1 MNEIAL
7 SNDLNILTAEITGFK
22 RLAGQSIF
30 EIGYRLKHI
39 KEHNLTHGQFENWLR
54 TVNIEP
60 SSARKMITIAE
71 ELTSNR
77 STLND
82 LGLSALYLIAT
93 LPEEEKKTQINRI
106 EQGDNPTV
114 RELQE
119 VKRQLNLARS
129 ANDSLREQN
138 ERLAEQA
145 LKGLE
150 TKTIEKEVV
159 KEIEVKPADY
169 DATKSLNATL
179 IEKNSQLK
187 REYDDLNSRAE
198 FIEEQYNKLVEERKA
213 VDEKSAKYDELTE
226 AIKQSQGQLN
236 EAQAK
241 IGSYKSLL
249 SFIRKGN
256 EMVVSMGGLVY
267 VDEQR
272 ILHSDSKVRNEFEQ
286 LQKAISRLAEDM
298 GSMLKE
304 TEVLE
309 GEII

>member
-1 MNEIAL
+1 MQEIAL
-7 SNDLNILTAEITGFK
+7 SDNLAQIELEINHHK
-22 RLAGQSIF
+22 QLAGQSIW
-30 EIGYRLKHI
+30 EIGRRLNHV
-39 KEHNLTHGQFENWLR
+39 KEHDLAHGEFRDWHER
-54 TVNIEP
+54 
-60 SSARKMITIAE
+60 
-71 ELTSNR
+71 
-77 STLND
+77 
-82 LGLSALYLIAT
+82 LGLDKDFAYKSMKIAKELPNVETLRHLGTTALHLIAT
-93 LPEEEKKTQINRI
+93 LPEENRQEQIERI

-119 VKRQLNLARS
+119 VKRQFNLARS
-129 ANDSLREQN
+129 ANENLREKN

-159 KEIEVKPADY
+159 KEVEVAPADY

-179 IEKNSQLK
+179 LEKNSKLK
-187 REYDDLNSRAE
+187 REYDDLNDRAA

-249 SFIRKGN
+249 SYIRKGN
-256 EMVVSMGGLVY
+256 EMVVNMGGLVY

-309 GEII
+309 GEIV

>member
-1 MNEIAL
+1 MQEIAL
-7 SNDLNILTAEITGFK
+7 SDNLAQIELEINHHK
-22 RLAGQSIF
+22 QLAGQSIW
-30 EIGYRLKHI
+30 EIGRRLNHV
-39 KEHNLTHGQFENWLR
+39 KEHDLAHGEFRDWHER
-54 TVNIEP
+54 
-60 SSARKMITIAE
+60 
-71 ELTSNR
+71 
-77 STLND
+77 
-82 LGLSALYLIAT
+82 LGLDKDFAYKSMKIAKELPNVETLRHLGTTALHLIAT
-93 LPEEEKKTQINRI
+93 LPEENRQEQIERI

-129 ANDSLREQN
+129 ANDSLREKN

-159 KEIEVKPADY
+159 KEIEVAPADY

-179 IEKNSQLK
+179 LEKNSKLK
-187 REYDDLNSRAE
+187 REYDDLNNRAA

-226 AIKQSQGQLN
+226 AIKQSQGQLS

-309 GEII
+309 GEIV

>member
-1 MNEIAL
+1 MQEIAL
-7 SNDLNILTAEITGFK
+7 SDNLAQIELEINHHK
-22 RLAGQSIF
+22 QLAGQSIW
-30 EIGYRLKHI
+30 EIGRRLNHV
-39 KEHNLTHGQFENWLR
+39 KEHDLAHGEFRDWHER
-54 TVNIEP
+54 
-60 SSARKMITIAE
+60 
-71 ELTSNR
+71 
-77 STLND
+77 
-82 LGLSALYLIAT
+82 LGLDKDFAYKSMKIAKELPNVETLRHLGTTALHLIAT
-93 LPEEEKKTQINRI
+93 LPDENKQEQIERI

-159 KEIEVKPADY
+159 KEIEVAPADY

-179 IEKNSQLK
+179 LEKNSQLK
-187 REYDDLNSRAE
+187 REYDDLNDRAE

-256 EMVVSMGGLVY
+256 EMVVNMGGLVY

-309 GEII
+309 GEIV

>member
-1 MNEIAL
+1 MQEIAL
-7 SNDLNILTAEITGFK
+7 SDNLAQIELEINHHK
-22 RLAGQSIF
+22 QLAGQSIW
-30 EIGYRLKHI
+30 EIGRRLNHV
-39 KEHNLTHGQFENWLR
+39 KEHDLAHGEFRDWHER
-54 TVNIEP
+54 
-60 SSARKMITIAE
+60 
-71 ELTSNR
+71 
-77 STLND
+77 
-82 LGLSALYLIAT
+82 LGLDKDFAYKSMKIAKELPNVETLRHLGTTALHLIAT
-93 LPEEEKKTQINRI
+93 LPDENKQEQIERI

-159 KEIEVKPADY
+159 KEIEVAPADY

-179 IEKNSQLK
+179 LEKNSKLK
-187 REYDDLNSRAE
+187 REYDDLNDRAA
-198 FIEEQYNKLVEERKA
+198 FIEQQYNKLVEERKA

-256 EMVVSMGGLVY
+256 EMVVNMGGLVY

>member
-1 MNEIAL
+1 MQEIAL
-7 SNDLNILTAEITGFK
+7 SDNLAQIELEINHHK
-22 RLAGQSIF
+22 QLAGQSIW
-30 EIGYRLKHI
+30 EIGRRLNHV
-39 KEHNLTHGQFENWLR
+39 KEHDLVHGEFRDWHER
-54 TVNIEP
+54 
-60 SSARKMITIAE
+60 
-71 ELTSNR
+71 
-77 STLND
+77 
-82 LGLSALYLIAT
+82 LGLDKDFAYKSMKIAKELPNVETLRHLGTTALHLIAT
-93 LPEEEKKTQINRI
+93 LPEENRQEQIERI

-159 KEIEVKPADY
+159 KEIEVAPADY

-179 IEKNSQLK
+179 LEKNSQLK
-187 REYDDLNSRAE
+187 REYEDLNSRAE

>member
-1 MNEIAL
+1 MQEIAL
-7 SNDLNILTAEITGFK
+7 SDNLAQIELEINHHK
-22 RLAGQSIF
+22 QLAGQSIW
-30 EIGYRLKHI
+30 EIGRRLNHV
-39 KEHNLTHGQFENWLR
+39 KEHDLVHGEFRDWHER
-54 TVNIEP
+54 
-60 SSARKMITIAE
+60 
-71 ELTSNR
+71 
-77 STLND
+77 
-82 LGLSALYLIAT
+82 LGLDKDFAYKSMKIAKELPNVETLRHLGTTALHLIAT
-93 LPEEEKKTQINRI
+93 LPEEKRQEQIERI

-129 ANDSLREQN
+129 DNDSLREQN

-159 KEIEVKPADY
+159 KEVEVAPADY

-179 IEKNSQLK
+179 LEKNSKLK
-187 REYDDLNSRAE
+187 REYDDLNNRAE

-256 EMVVSMGGLVY
+256 EMVVNMGGLVY

-286 LQKAISRLAEDM
+286 LQKAISRLADDM

>member
-1 MNEIAL
+1 MQEIAL
-7 SNDLNILTAEITGFK
+7 SDNLAQIELEINHHK
-22 RLAGQSIF
+22 QLAGQSIW
-30 EIGYRLKHI
+30 EIGRRLNHV
-39 KEHNLTHGQFENWLR
+39 KEHDLAHGEFRDWHER
-54 TVNIEP
+54 
-60 SSARKMITIAE
+60 
-71 ELTSNR
+71 
-77 STLND
+77 
-82 LGLSALYLIAT
+82 LGLDKDFAYKSMKIAKELPNVETLRHLGTTALHLIAT
-93 LPEEEKKTQINRI
+93 LPEENRQEQIERI
-106 EQGDNPTV
+106 EQGNNPTV

-119 VKRQLNLARS
+119 VKRQLNIARS
-129 ANDSLREQN
+129 ANDSLREKN
-138 ERLAEQA
+138 ERLAEQV

-159 KEIEVKPADY
+159 KEIEVAPADY

-179 IEKNSQLK
+179 LEKNSKLK
-187 REYDDLNSRAE
+187 REYEDLNDRAA

-256 EMVVSMGGLVY
+256 EMVVNMGGLVY

>member
-1 MNEIAL
+1 MQEIAL
-7 SNDLNILTAEITGFK
+7 SDNLAQIELEINHHK
-22 RLAGQSIF
+22 QLAGQSIW
-30 EIGYRLKHI
+30 EIGRRLNHV
-39 KEHNLTHGQFENWLR
+39 KEHDLAHGEFMNWLR
-54 TVNIEP
+54 KVEIDHT
-60 SSARKMITIAE
+60 SAKRMMKIAN
-71 ELTSNR
+71 ELPNSA
-77 STLND
+77 TLHH
-82 LGLSALYLIAT
+82 LGTTALHLIAT
-93 LPEEEKKTQINRI
+93 LPEENRQEQIERI

-129 ANDSLREQN
+129 ANNSLREQN

-159 KEIEVKPADY
+159 KEIEVAPADY

-179 IEKNSQLK
+179 LEKNSKLK
-187 REYDDLNSRAE
+187 REYDDLNNRAA
-198 FIEEQYNKLVEERKA
+198 FIEQQYNKLVEERKA

-256 EMVVSMGGLVY
+256 EMVVNMGGLVY

>member
-7 SNDLNILTAEITGFK
+7 SDNLAQIELEINHHK
-22 RLAGQSIF
+22 QLAGQSIW
-30 EIGYRLKHI
+30 EIGRRLNHV
-39 KEHNLTHGQFENWLR
+39 KEHDLVHGEFRDWHER
-54 TVNIEP
+54 
-60 SSARKMITIAE
+60 
-71 ELTSNR
+71 
-77 STLND
+77 
-82 LGLSALYLIAT
+82 LGLDKDFAYKSMKIAKELPNVETLRHLGTTALHLIAT
-93 LPEEEKKTQINRI
+93 MPEENRQEQIERI

-159 KEIEVKPADY
+159 KEIEVAPADY

-179 IEKNSQLK
+179 LEKNSQLK
-187 REYDDLNSRAE
+187 REYEDLNSRAE

-256 EMVVSMGGLVY
+256 EMVVNMGGLVY

-286 LQKAISRLAEDM
+286 LQKAISRLAQDM

>member
-1 MNEIAL
+1 MQEIAL
-7 SNDLNILTAEITGFK
+7 SDNLAQIELEINHHK
-22 RLAGQSIF
+22 QLAGQSIW
-30 EIGYRLKHI
+30 EIGRRLNRV
-39 KEHNLTHGQFENWLR
+39 KEHDLVHGEFRDWHER
-54 TVNIEP
+54 
-60 SSARKMITIAE
+60 
-71 ELTSNR
+71 
-77 STLND
+77 
-82 LGLSALYLIAT
+82 LGLDKDFAYKSMKIAKELPNVETLRHLGTTALHLIAT
-93 LPEEEKKTQINRI
+93 LPEENRQEQIERI

-159 KEIEVKPADY
+159 KEIEVAPADY

-179 IEKNSQLK
+179 LEKNSQLK
-187 REYDDLNSRAE
+187 REYEDLNDRAA

-256 EMVVSMGGLVY
+256 EMVVNMGGLVY

-286 LQKAISRLAEDM
+286 LQKAISRLADDM

>member
-1 MNEIAL
+1 MQEIAL
-7 SNDLNILTAEITGFK
+7 SDNLAQIELEINHHK
-22 RLAGQSIF
+22 QLAGQSIW
-30 EIGYRLKHI
+30 EIGRRLNHV
-39 KEHNLTHGQFENWLR
+39 KEHDLVHGEFRDWHER
-54 TVNIEP
+54 
-60 SSARKMITIAE
+60 
-71 ELTSNR
+71 
-77 STLND
+77 
-82 LGLSALYLIAT
+82 LGLDKDFAYKSMKIAKELPNVETLRHLGTTALHLIAT
-93 LPEEEKKTQINRI
+93 LPEENKQEQIERI

-179 IEKNSQLK
+179 LEKNSKLK
-187 REYDDLNSRAE
+187 REYDDLNDRAA

-256 EMVVSMGGLVY
+256 EMVVNMGGLVY

-298 GSMLKE
+298 RSMLKE

>member
-7 SNDLNILTAEITGFK
+7 SDNLAQIELEINHHK
-22 RLAGQSIF
+22 QLAGQSIW
-30 EIGYRLKHI
+30 EIGRRLNHV
-39 KEHNLTHGQFENWLR
+39 KEHDLVHGEFRDWHER
-54 TVNIEP
+54 
-60 SSARKMITIAE
+60 
-71 ELTSNR
+71 
-77 STLND
+77 
-82 LGLSALYLIAT
+82 LGLDKDFAYKSMKIAKELPNVETFRHLGTTALHLIAT
-93 LPEEEKKTQINRI
+93 LPEENRQEQLERI

-159 KEIEVKPADY
+159 KEIEVAPADY

-179 IEKNSQLK
+179 LEKNSKLK
-187 REYDDLNSRAE
+187 REYDDLNGRAA

-213 VDEKSAKYDELTE
+213 VDENSAKYDELTE

-256 EMVVSMGGLVY
+256 EMVVNMGGLVY

-309 GEII
+309 GEIV

>member
-1 MNEIAL
+1 MQEMAL
-7 SNDLNILTAEITGFK
+7 SDNLAQIELEINHHK
-22 RLAGQSIF
+22 QLAGQSIW
-30 EIGYRLKHI
+30 EIGRRLNHV
-39 KEHNLTHGQFENWLR
+39 KEHDLVHGEFRAWHE
-54 TVNIEP
+54 
-60 SSARKMITIAE
+60 K
-71 ELTSNR
+71 
-77 STLND
+77 
-82 LGLSALYLIAT
+82 LGLDKDFAYKSMKIANELPNVETLRHLGTTALHLIAT
-93 LPEEEKKTQINRI
+93 LPEENKQEQIERI

-119 VKRQLNLARS
+119 VKRQLKLARS
-129 ANDSLREQN
+129 ANSSLREKN

-145 LKGLE
+145 LKSLE
-150 TKTIEKEVV
+150 TKMTKMIEKEVV
-159 KEIEVKPADY
+159 KEVTPADY

-179 IEKNSQLK
+179 LEKNSKLQ
-187 REYDDLNSRAE
+187 REYDDLNNRAA
-198 FIEEQYNKLVEERKA
+198 FIEEQYNKLIEERKA

-256 EMVVSMGGLVY
+256 EMVVNMGGLVY

-286 LQKAISRLAEDM
+286 LQKAISRLAYDM

-304 TEVLE
+304 TEILE
-309 GEII
+309 GEIV